1 MIPKLTLHASITVEA
16 LRANRSLR
24 VEIIG
29 EISPDLS
36 GDVSDLW
43 GDVTRLRGNVTDLS
57 GDVDECEIS
66 DEEREAEIDI
76 ATLVAGDVP

>member
-43 GDVTRLRGNVTDLS
+43 GDVTDLS